1 LLIIDA
7 KITNN
12 NYLDF
17 FLLKPIHNI
26 LYIKMTSNDALLN
39 TVKEWIS
46 IDNEIK
52 LLQLELKKRKINK
65 KKLNETLLEIMKSND
80 IDQLNIPDGELQY
93 KKYKTRAPLSKK
105 HLISSI
111 SNYFKNKDPELIK
124 ELSTFIMNTRE
135 IKEIE
140 NIKRKIKK

>member
-1 LLIIDA
+1 
-7 KITNN
+7 
-12 NYLDF
+12 
-17 FLLKPIHNI
+17 
-26 LYIKMTSNDALLN
+26 MTSNDTLLN

-46 IDNEIK
+46 VDNEIK
-52 LLQLELKKRKINK
+52 LLQLELKKRKKNK
-65 KKLNETLLEIMKSND
+65 KNLNETLLEIMKSND

-111 SNYFKNKDPELIK
+111 SNYFQNKDPELIK

>member
-1 LLIIDA
+1 
-7 KITNN
+7 
-12 NYLDF
+12 
-17 FLLKPIHNI
+17 
-26 LYIKMTSNDALLN
+26 MTSNDALLN

-111 SNYFKNKDPELIK
+111 SNYFQNKDPELIK

>member
-1 LLIIDA
+1 
-7 KITNN
+7 
-12 NYLDF
+12 
-17 FLLKPIHNI
+17 
-26 LYIKMTSNDALLN
+26 MTSNDTLLN

-52 LLQLELKKRKINK
+52 LLQLELKKRKKNK
-65 KKLNETLLEIMKSND
+65 KNLNETLLEIMKSND

-111 SNYFKNKDPELIK
+111 SNYFQNKDPELIK

>member
-1 LLIIDA
+1 
-7 KITNN
+7 
-12 NYLDF
+12 
-17 FLLKPIHNI
+17 
-26 LYIKMTSNDALLN
+26 
-39 TVKEWIS
+39 
-46 IDNEIK
+46 
-52 LLQLELKKRKINK
+52 
-65 KKLNETLLEIMKSND
+65 MKSND